1 MFCILFDDIEK
12 INLLSE
18 IFICSSCSP
27 KSLIAETIQ
36 ISSAAISS
44 GTKTLTT
51 EAAETSI
58 TPTSDTMQT
67 VAEKSG
73 NATQMTK
80 LSHYYTAILEATVS
94 VLLYRVYI
102 YNGVGSNPVEG
113 RTKI

>member
-1 MFCILFDDIEK
+1 
-12 INLLSE
+12 
-18 IFICSSCSP
+18 
-27 KSLIAETIQ
+27 
-36 ISSAAISS
+36 
-44 GTKTLTT
+44 
-51 EAAETSI
+51 
-58 TPTSDTMQT
+58 MQT

>member
-1 MFCILFDDIEK
+1 MTLK
-12 INLLSE
+12 K
-18 IFICSSCSP
+18 FICCQKYLSVLVVIQTVV
-27 KSLIAETIQ
+27 SLIAETIQ

-80 LSHYYTAILEATVS
+80 LSHYYTAVLEATVS

-102 YNGVGSNPVEG
+102 YIYTCIGQQHSPL
-113 RTKI
+113 I

>member
-1 MFCILFDDIEK
+1 MTLKKLICCQK
-12 INLLSE
+12 YLSVLVVVQTVV
-18 IFICSSCSP
+18 
-27 KSLIAETIQ
+27 SLIAETIQ

-80 LSHYYTAILEATVS
+80 LSHYYTAVLEATVS
-94 VLLYRVYI
+94 VLLYRIYEYI
-102 YNGVGSNPVEG
+102 YIYTCIGQQHPPLV
-113 RTKI
+113 

>member
-1 MFCILFDDIEK
+1 MTLK
-12 INLLSE
+12 K
-18 IFICSSCSP
+18 FICCQKYLSVLVVVQTVV
-27 KSLIAETIQ
+27 SLIAETIQ

-80 LSHYYTAILEATVS
+80 LSHYYTAVLEATVS

-102 YNGVGSNPVEG
+102 YIYIYTCIGQQHSPL
-113 RTKI
+113 I

>member
-1 MFCILFDDIEK
+1 MTLKKLICCQK
-12 INLLSE
+12 YLSVLVVVQTVV
-18 IFICSSCSP
+18 
-27 KSLIAETIQ
+27 SLIAETIQ

-44 GTKTLTT
+44 GTKTLSI

-80 LSHYYTAILEATVS
+80 LSHYYTAVLEATVS
-94 VLLYRVYI
+94 VLLYQIYEYI
-102 YNGVGSNPVEG
+102 Y
-113 RTKI
+113 IYIHA

>member
-1 MFCILFDDIEK
+1 MKNIDIQLCQKIIYFFKGFNHSIMAKRKTNTKGQTMIYKTLHTNLRAILYK
-12 INLLSE
+12 GHNG
-18 IFICSSCSP
+18 CSGLYHRFS
-27 KSLIAETIQ
+27 IQ

-73 NATQMTK
+73 NATQMT
-80 LSHYYTAILEATVS
+80 
-94 VLLYRVYI
+94 
-102 YNGVGSNPVEG
+102 N
-113 RTKI
+113 

>member
-1 MFCILFDDIEK
+1 MTLKKLICCQK
-12 INLLSE
+12 YLSVLVVVQTVV
-18 IFICSSCSP
+18 
-27 KSLIAETIQ
+27 SLIAETIQ

-73 NATQMTK
+73 NATQMTV
-80 LSHYYTAILEATVS
+80 LSHYYTTVLEATVS

-102 YNGVGSNPVEG
+102 Y
-113 RTKI
+113 IYIHA

>member
-1 MFCILFDDIEK
+1 MYLIIMFCILFDDIEK
-12 INLLSE
+12 
-18 IFICSSCSP
+18 
-27 KSLIAETIQ
+27 SLMAETIQ

-102 YNGVGSNPVEG
+102 YNGVGLNPVEG